1 MRIILNS
8 RRTLM
13 LILLLIALIA
23 LTAQAQAISVKISK
37 YRTLN
42 LNARGVFFS
51 NDTAI
56 AYNSRCIFAYN
67 SSGILWK
74 KSLSI
79 TAASAAGKYIA
90 VAGNKEVTL
99 LDSDGRQMWKRSV
112 KGYVT
117 AVSVSRTGLA
127 AVGTDAG
134 NLYLFNNRG
143 ELVWE
148 YTLKGCVESVSCRK
162 GFVVASDVYGNIYYF
177 KKFGRFPWSFT
188 SGDSD
193 LNWIYRTGWCIW
205 KFNGLSGLCKYPSI
219 VVKCVGRNVLAVSKF
234 MRYAYLFTD
243 TGYEIWNWSF
253 CGSPISVSAGK
264 NVFGIGSGDKLYVF
278 NANGRLLWTL
288 DFKEPVVFG
297 ISENG
302 NFTAVSSGKLV
313 FLLNTSGKLLW
324 TSSVP
329 ESLKCIAAS
338 NSGKV
343 AGGADSSYYFTPG
356 LITPVAPVRH
366 KANSTVENH
375 SESVKLSG
383 LNKSAAK
390 TPIEK
395 KTQKQKPDLKKK
407 PKTSAAEQKT
417 SKTDRGSFA
426 FNYLYLLP
434 AIAGAGAV
442 VVLKLKSRAKPN
454 KSRKSRKTK
463 KASGSKKKG
472 KAKEKAVKAK
482 KAAKKAKKS

>member
-1 MRIILNS
+1 MRITFSS
-8 RRTLM
+8 RKTLTF
-13 LILLLIALIA
+13 IILLIALIA

-56 AYNSRCIFAYN
+56 AYNSNYIFAYN
-67 SSGILWK
+67 ASRILWK

-79 TAASAAGKYIA
+79 TTASAAGKYIA
-90 VAGNKEVTL
+90 VAGKKEVIL
-99 LDSDGRQMWKRSV
+99 LDSDGRQLWKRSV

-117 AVSVSRTGLA
+117 TVSVSRTGLV

-134 NLYLFNNRG
+134 ILYLFNNRS

-148 YTLKGCVESVSCRK
+148 YTLKGCVKSVSCRK
-162 GFVVASDVYGNIYYF
+162 DFVVASDVYGNIYYF

-188 SGDSD
+188 DGDSD

-205 KFNGLSGLCKYPSI
+205 KFDGLSSLCKYPSI

-329 ESLKCIAAS
+329 ESLKCVAVS

-343 AGGADSSYYFTPG
+343 AGGADNSYYFTPG
-356 LITPVAPVRH
+356 LIAPVAPARH
-366 KANSTVENH
+366 NANSTVESH

-383 LNKSAAK
+383 LNKTAAK

-395 KTQKQKPDLKKK
+395 KTQKQKPDLKLKK
-407 PKTSAAEQKT
+407 KSETSTAEQKT
-417 SKTDRGSFA
+417 SKTYKGAFA

-434 AIAGAGAV
+434 AIAGAV
-442 VVLKLKSRAKPN
+442 VVLKLKSGAKPN
-454 KSRKSRKTK
+454 KSRKARKTK
-463 KASGSKKKG
+463 KVSGSKKKVKG
-472 KAKEKAVKAK
+472 KTKEKAVKAK
-482 KAAKKAKKS
+482 KKTGKS